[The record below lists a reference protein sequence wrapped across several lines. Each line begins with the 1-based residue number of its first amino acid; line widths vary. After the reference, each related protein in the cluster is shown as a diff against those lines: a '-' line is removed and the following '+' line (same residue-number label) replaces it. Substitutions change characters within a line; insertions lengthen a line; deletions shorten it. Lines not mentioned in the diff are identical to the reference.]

1 MLLLKERLRFGCKIG
16 KFRFEV
22 YVQNP
27 VSGSAVSKYSWVCSS
42 DSGSMQRV

>member
-1 MLLLKERLRFGCKIG
+1 MLLNERTRFWCELG
-16 KFRFEV
+16 KTRSEV

-27 VSGSAVSKYSWVCSS
+27 VSGSAESKYSWVCSS

>member
-1 MLLLKERLRFGCKIG
+1 MLLNEQIRFWCKLG
-16 KFRFEV
+16 KAGAEV

-27 VSGSAVSKYSWVCSS
+27 VSGSAESKYSWVCSS